1 MKIMI
6 VDQHVLFREGLIS
19 LLRDQ
24 TDIHIV
30 GNEGLSSD
38 MTAQAFVC
46 EPDIILMDANYFEGD
61 GREMM
66 GRVLSKFP
74 LTSFVILAPNES
86 ADLLLDAIRNGA
98 KGYLP
103 KNTSKSMLL
112 ASLRA
117 IERGETAIPRGL
129 MTNVIEEFRRMARV
143 TERKKIDIDT
153 LTFRE
158 LQVLRLLATEATNS
172 EIARQLVI
180 SDNTVRVHVHSI
192 LEKLHARNRR
202 DAAEFARRMK
212 LYGSAH

>member
-24 TDIHIV
+24 ADINIV
-30 GNEGLSSD
+30 GDDGLVSD
-38 MTAQAFVC
+38 MVAQASIY
-46 EPDIILMDANYFEGD
+46 EPNIILMDSNYFEDG

-66 GRVLSKFP
+66 GRILSKSP
-74 LTSFVILAPNES
+74 QTAFVILAPNES

-117 IERGETAIPRGL
+117 IERGETGIPRGL
-129 MTNVIEEFRRMARV
+129 MTKVVEEFRRMSSV
-143 TERKKIDIDT
+143 TSSKKIDVDT

-158 LQVLRLLATEATNS
+158 MQVLQLLATEATNS

-202 DAAEFARRMK
+202 DAAEFAKRMR
-212 LYGSAH
+212 LYGTAH

>member
-6 VDQHVLFREGLIS
+6 ADKHLLFKEGLINI
-19 LLRDQ
+19 LKDQ
-24 TDIHIV
+24 TDIKIV
-30 GNEGLSSD
+30 GDEGLGSD
-38 MTAQAFVC
+38 MTAQALIC
-46 EPDIILMDANYFEGD
+46 EPNIILMDANYFEGD
-61 GREMM
+61 GIEMM

-74 LTSFVILAPNES
+74 QTAFVILAPDES
-86 ADLLLDAIRNGA
+86 ADLLLVAILNGA

-117 IERGETAIPRGL
+117 IERGETAIPRAL
-129 MTNVIEEFRRMARV
+129 MTKVIEEFQRIASV
-143 TERKKIDIDT
+143 TSNKKIDIDT

-158 LQVLRLLATEATNS
+158 LQVLRLLATEASNS
-172 EIARQLVI
+172 EIAQQLVI

-202 DAAEFARRMK
+202 DAAEFVKKLR
-212 LYGSAH
+212 LYGSSH

>member
-24 TDIHIV
+24 TDINIV
-30 GNEGLSSD
+30 GDDNLGPD
-38 MTAQAFVC
+38 MTAQALIH
-46 EPDIILMDANYFEGD
+46 EPNIILMDSNYFEDG

-66 GRVLSKFP
+66 GRVLSK
-74 LTSFVILAPNES
+74 LQQTAFVILAPNES

-129 MTNVIEEFRRMARV
+129 MTKVVDEFRRMSQV
-143 TERKKIDIDT
+143 TPSKQIDIDT

-158 LQVLRLLATEATNS
+158 IQVLQLLATEATNS

-202 DAAEFARRMK
+202 DAAEFAKRMR
-212 LYGSAH
+212 LYGNAH

>member
-24 TDIHIV
+24 SDINIV
-30 GNEGLSSD
+30 GNEGLGSD
-38 MTAQAFVC
+38 MAAQALVS
-46 EPDIILMDANYFEGD
+46 EPSIILMDANYFEGE

-74 LTSFVILAPNES
+74 HTAFVILAPNEN

-129 MTNVIEEFRRMARV
+129 MTNVIEEFRRMSRV

-202 DAAEFARRMK
+202 DAADFARRMR
-212 LYGSAH
+212 LYGSTQ

>member
-1 MKIMI
+1 
-6 VDQHVLFREGLIS
+6 LFREGLIS

-24 TDIHIV
+24 TDINVV
-30 GNEGLSSD
+30 GDDNLGAD
-38 MTAQAFVC
+38 MTAQALIL
-46 EPDIILMDANYFEGD
+46 EPNIVLMDSNYFEDG

-66 GRVLSKFP
+66 SRVLSK
-74 LTSFVILAPNES
+74 LQKTAFVILAPNES

-129 MTNVIEEFRRMARV
+129 MTKVVDEFRRMSRV
-143 TERKKIDIDT
+143 TSTKKIDVDT

-158 LQVLRLLATEATNS
+158 MQVLRLLATEATNS

-202 DAAEFARRMK
+202 DAAEFAKRMR
-212 LYGSAH
+212 LYANSH